1 MVPNCTVVTALY
13 NLYKYHK
20 KSVSSETCVD
30 RINVVLELPV
40 YLVIFTEKEFI
51 DILTTRRREY
61 GFSSITLIIERKFED
76 LPKYNYLEQIKKN
89 RSIYFP
95 TRDERTSAESHLLT
109 CSKPDFILETMRL
122 DPFHTTKFA
131 WLDALLGI
139 NDKMRIC
146 ENYTIDKFLNVLN
159 TITDKF
165 HIQILNVNNK
175 SFKLDENKKD
185 YYATY
190 KYVVCG
196 GFFTCGIII
205 GQQIL
210 NRVNENFIKTTELGF
225 GHGEEMLFLEILD
238 EFYDNIEKG
247 YGDYGQI
254 INNILFPVC
263 NLDYIYSCILQRY
276 LDLSYHKE
284 SYDCSKKL
292 LYSIENLKS
301 NCAPNLYMNILFSHY
316 IATFYYKN
324 EEAFDVIKHI
334 YNVCNENNELK
345 QAFNQNKGFYESQFR
360 YLEKYNPTLFN
371 RYKLVINVFACAT
384 IEKYKNEIL
393 KINETWGKRCEEL
406 SVKVLFFLGEE
417 ITEFVGEN
425 YIYLKNVDNSYESA
439 SYKQSLGLR
448 YIYENMHADYIY
460 TCGTDTYLNVDKL
473 VEFLETI
480 DKTKELY
487 IGGHGDVRK
496 VGNKNIYFHSGG
508 AGFVFSHP
516 ALQKIYKT
524 THEEWKKICVDMNAD
539 YLIPACD
546 VFIGYKSQQYNFDII
561 KNDFFYGCN
570 YMGHVNQYKC
580 CVDKISI
587 KDIISCHNMTLKD
600 FDEYTLLLQNNNYY
614 KASC

>member
-1 MVPNCTVVTALY
+1 MVPDCTIVTALY

-20 KSVSSETCVD
+20 KSLSSDTCID

-40 YLVIFTEKEFI
+40 FLVIFTEKEFI
-51 DILTTRRREY
+51 DILEERRREY

-76 LPKYNYLEQIKKN
+76 LLKYRYLEQIIQN

-95 TRDERTSAESHLLT
+95 TIDERTSPESHLLT
-109 CSKPDFILETMRL
+109 CSKSDFLLETINL
-122 DPFHTTKFA
+122 NPFGTTKFA
-131 WLDALLGI
+131 WLDALLDI
-139 NDKMRIC
+139 NGKMRIC
-146 ENYTIDKFLNVLN
+146 EEYTIDKFLNVLN
-159 TITDKF
+159 NITDKF

-175 SFKLDENKKD
+175 NFKFDENKKD
-185 YYATY
+185 YYANY

-196 GFFTCGIII
+196 GFFTCGINI
-205 GQQIL
+205 GKQIL
-210 NRVNENFIKTTELGF
+210 NRLNEIFIKTTELGF
-225 GHGEEMLFLEILD
+225 GHGEEMLYLEILD
-238 EFYDNIEKG
+238 EFYDDIEKG

-263 NLDYIYSCILQRY
+263 NIGYIYVCILKRY
-276 LDLSYHKE
+276 LDLSYYKE
-284 SYDCSKKL
+284 AYNCSKKL
-292 LYSIENLKS
+292 LYSIETLKTK
-301 NCAPNLYMNILFSHY
+301 CEPILYMNILFSHY
-316 IATFYYKN
+316 VATFYYKN

-345 QAFNQNKGFYESQFR
+345 QAFTQNKGFYESQFR
-360 YLEKYNPTLFN
+360 YVEKYSPTLFN

-417 ITEFVGEN
+417 ITEFVGEK

-448 YIYENMHADYIY
+448 YIYENMYADYIY

-473 VEFLETI
+473 VEFLDTL
-480 DKTKELY
+480 DKSKDLY

-508 AGFVFSHP
+508 AGFALTRT
-516 ALQKIYKT
+516 ALQKIFKT
-524 THEEWKKICVDMNAD
+524 THEEWKKICVDMNVE

-546 VFIGYKSQQYNFDII
+546 VFIGYKSPEYNFDII

-570 YMGHVNQYKC
+570 YTGHVNHYTC

-600 FDEYTLLLQNNNYY
+600 FDEYTLLLRNNNYY
-614 KASC
+614 KA